1 MPTNLVLGHFGCDS
15 CLRLLVLRMC
25 FAFNSLLLLRDK
37 LFRYT
42 KHIACSY
49 SPPPAQKIP
58 YNQFNYSLRRGVN
71 QQETYRIL
79 KNEGQKKRPLR
90 RMGVSIIV
98 DTNYK
103 AFSTISSTTNG
114 SNNVDVSPKFET
126 SPSAILRKI
135 RRIILPERVFGKPD
149 TN

>member
-1 MPTNLVLGHFGCDS
+1 
-15 CLRLLVLRMC
+15 MC

-49 SPPPAQKIP
+49 SPPPAQKVSL
-58 YNQFNYSLRRGVN
+58 NQFNYSLRRGVN
-71 QQETYRIL
+71 QQETYRLL
-79 KNEGQKKRPLR
+79 KNEGQKNAHSEEWTF
-90 RMGVSIIV
+90 SIIV

-114 SNNVDVSPKFET
+114 SNSVDVSPKFET
-126 SPSAILRKI
+126 SPSAILRKM
-135 RRIILPERVFGKPD
+135 RRMIFPERVFGKPD